1 MESVLDYLDRWFQE
15 CWRLGG
21 TMAIERLLTGN
32 LGSQVKEL
40 MATEDILIEAVR
52 DMVKDE
58 IKTYIREK
66 VDADEDLKGE
76 IKEAISYYFN
86 AKARSV
92 YAELKASRA
101 AARLGLRI
109 LPDELQ
115 GEVGE
120 ALVGLFE
127 KELGNLLEKAL

>member
-1 MESVLDYLDRWFQE
+1 
-15 CWRLGG
+15 
-21 TMAIERLLTGN
+21 MAIERLLTGN
-32 LGSQVKEL
+32 IGAQVKEL

-52 DMVKDE
+52 DLVKDE
-58 IKTYIREK
+58 IKSYIRQK
-66 VDADEDLKGE
+66 VDADEELKDE
-76 IKEAISYYFN
+76 LKEAISYYFN

-92 YAELKASRA
+92 YAEMKASRA

-109 LPDELQ
+109 LPEDLQ

>member
-1 MESVLDYLDRWFQE
+1 MDLNRDGDGFLINIDDWSEEVMYQMAESDSFE
-15 CWRLGG
+15 I
-21 TMAIERLLTGN
+21 T
-32 LGSQVKEL
+32 
-40 MATEDILIEAVR
+40 
-52 DMVKDE
+52 DE

-66 VDADEDLKGE
+66 VDADQELKE
-76 IKEAISYYFN
+76 ELKEAISYYFN

-101 AARLGLRI
+101 AAKLGLRI

>member
-1 MESVLDYLDRWFQE
+1 MEFSTIGAEDSPEEAKNRLQNVEILVVWGKEQILGVL
-15 CWRLGG
+15 
-21 TMAIERLLTGN
+21 T
-32 LGSQVKEL
+32 
-40 MATEDILIEAVR
+40 
-52 DMVKDE
+52 
-58 IKTYIREK
+58 
-66 VDADEDLKGE
+66 VDADEELKGE
-76 IKEAISYYFN
+76 LKEAISYYFN

-109 LPDELQ
+109 LPEDLQ

>member
-1 MESVLDYLDRWFQE
+1 
-15 CWRLGG
+15 
-21 TMAIERLLTGN
+21 MAIERLLTGN
-32 LGSQVKEL
+32 IGAQVKEL
-40 MATEDILIEAVR
+40 IATEDIVIEAVR
-52 DMVKDE
+52 DLVKDE
-58 IKTYIREK
+58 IKSYIRQK
-66 VDADEDLKGE
+66 VDADEELKGE
-76 IKEAISYYFN
+76 LKEAISYYFN

-92 YAELKASRA
+92 YAEMKASRA

-109 LPDELQ
+109 LPDDLQ

>member
-1 MESVLDYLDRWFQE
+1 
-15 CWRLGG
+15 
-21 TMAIERLLTGN
+21 MAIERLLTGN
-32 LGSQVKEL
+32 IGAQVKEL
-40 MATEDILIEAVR
+40 MATEDIFIEEVR
-52 DMVKDE
+52 DLVKDE
-58 IKTYIREK
+58 IKSYIRQK
-66 VDADEDLKGE
+66 VDADEELKDE
-76 IKEAISYYFN
+76 LKEAISYYFN

-92 YAELKASRA
+92 YAEMKASRA

-109 LPDELQ
+109 LPDDLQ

>member
-1 MESVLDYLDRWFQE
+1 MCIRDR
-15 CWRLGG
+15 
-21 TMAIERLLTGN
+21 
-32 LGSQVKEL
+32 
-40 MATEDILIEAVR
+40 
-52 DMVKDE
+52 
-58 IKTYIREK
+58 
-66 VDADEDLKGE
+66 
-76 IKEAISYYFN
+76 IKEAITYYFN

-109 LPDELQ
+109 LPEELQ